1 MMFRVPKR
9 AAECLKAE
17 RILIHPHYKQSYPH
31 FYVDNS
37 VEMLITSGDFT
48 VKRRT
53 GAVEN
58 QKNSFFGSLNFLF
71 FKLNKVSRTAP
82 LNSDKV
88 SINQKIFIPT
98 FKQL

>member
-17 RILIHPHYKQSYPH
+17 RILIYPHYKQSYPH

-48 VKRRT
+48 VKRQA
-53 GAVEN
+53 GAVKN
-58 QKNSFFGSLNFLF
+58 QKTSFFGSLDFLILSGI
-71 FKLNKVSRTAP
+71 KYPERLSLSATKY
-82 LNSDKV
+82 
-88 SINQKIFIPT
+88 Q
-98 FKQL
+98 